1 VELGYGDEID
11 EEEEEEDERQQLLWG
26 RVIGGDERP

>member
-11 EEEEEEDERQQLLWG
+11 EEEEEDERQQLLWG